1 MILQELWREEMD
13 RSAGR
18 KEDGVARQT
27 GGTGVQSGEE
37 VWREGES
44 RLWVFPTSLGHSTVK
59 AARKNKEEIWKF
71 N

>member
-18 KEDGVARQT
+18 KEDGVARQK
-27 GGTGVQSGEE
+27 GGTGMQSGKE

-44 RLWVFPTSLGHSTVK
+44 RLWVFPASLGHSTVK